1 MMEDAG
7 VMSTDSRL
15 SILRQAKGTPVVDTS
30 TAPAA
35 QGPQSPD
42 TKSGPTTIT
51 ASSMI
56 AQAVDPLYMLR
67 KVNWLQVDPLE
78 FSDAYRQSA

>member
-1 MMEDAG
+1 
-7 VMSTDSRL
+7 
-15 SILRQAKGTPVVDTS
+15 
-30 TAPAA
+30 
-35 QGPQSPD
+35 
-42 TKSGPTTIT
+42 
-51 ASSMI
+51 MI